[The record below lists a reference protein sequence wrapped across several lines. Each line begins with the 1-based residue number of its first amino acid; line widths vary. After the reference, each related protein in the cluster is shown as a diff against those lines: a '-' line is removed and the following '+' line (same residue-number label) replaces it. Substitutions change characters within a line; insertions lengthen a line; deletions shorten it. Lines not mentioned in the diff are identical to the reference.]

1 MGDVFQEVDEDVR
14 RDLYIRLW
22 RAYGRY
28 VIAGLVLLVVG
39 VAAGVGWTEYRE
51 QRMQAEGARFAAAV
65 ALLDQGRASEAA
77 RAFAGIAD
85 DAGAGYAALARLR
98 EATALIASGD
108 RAGAIAI
115 YDRVAA
121 GGGDRQLR
129 DVAALLASIQV
140 LNGGGADLEARL
152 APLAEGAGYWRHLA
166 RELQAIAALK
176 RGGRAEAKDIF
187 SVLAEDA
194 DAPAGVRR
202 RAAEM
207 IARIGGGPSG

>member
-1 MGDVFQEVDEDVR
+1 MK
-14 RDLYIRLW
+14 
-22 RAYGRY
+22 
-28 VIAGLVLLVVG
+28 
-39 VAAGVGWTEYRE
+39 
-51 QRMQAEGARFAAAV
+51 RMIT
-65 ALLDQGRASEAA
+65 AL
-77 RAFAGIAD
+77 
-85 DAGAGYAALARLR
+85 AALALV
-98 EATALIASGD
+98 TAAPAPAQRGNTTLFTPSAAARHAAALAAPPRAQHH

-140 LNGGGADLEARL
+140 LNGGGADLDARL

-176 RGGRAEAKDIF
+176 KGGRAEAKDIF

-207 IARIGGGPSG
+207 IARIGGTNG

>member
-51 QRMQAEGARFAAAV
+51 QRMQTQGARFAAAV
-65 ALLDQGRASEAA
+65 VLLDQGRASEAA
-77 RAFAGIAD
+77 R
-85 DAGAGYAALARLR
+85 AGAGYAALARLR

-140 LNGGGADLEARL
+140 LNGGGADLDARL

-176 RGGRAEAKDIF
+176 KGGRAEAKDIF

-207 IARIGGGPSG
+207 IARIGGTSG